1 MILPWDFANPR
12 SFENIYI
19 QNARELLRWQSE
31 DSLAR
36 AVKNIFPKT
45 SSRLS
50 YCRKLTGDNPGKV
63 HTLLHTLTLRG
74 HSAGG
79 VRQFVT

>member
-19 QNARELLRWQSE
+19 QNARVLHRWQSE

-36 AVKNIFPKT
+36 
-45 SSRLS
+45 S
-50 YCRKLTGDNPGKV
+50 YCRKLTGDSPGKV
-63 HTLLHTLTLRG
+63 HTLLHTLTSRG